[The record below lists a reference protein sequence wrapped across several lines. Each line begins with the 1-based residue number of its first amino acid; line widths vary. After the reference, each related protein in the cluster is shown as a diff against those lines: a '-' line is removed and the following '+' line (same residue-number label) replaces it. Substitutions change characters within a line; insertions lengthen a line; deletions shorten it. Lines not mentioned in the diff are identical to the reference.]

1 MPEYRYVGVS
11 VGGKPIQG
19 VVFSPDEKTV
29 KAKIKELGKTKGI
42 RIDAVQKK
50 SVYIYRVQR
59 GAEKALSGEQKAFT
73 REELYNALTKMG
85 YRVMYVR
92 KKLFDF
98 KLPVPT
104 KDLVLFIRICA
115 DLLREKFPY
124 DEILTLVGNDSENR
138 RLRETIKDMQKDLKS
153 GADGHTVYGKH
164 EEVFGRFTAHML
176 AVASTSGNMA
186 AIYESTAKFLERD
199 AEFKSNLRSIL
210 LMPLVVIL
218 AMVGSVIFYVM
229 YIFPKL
235 TKMLV
240 KFKIKIPPLTQATI
254 DFSNFLQDYY
264 MLIILAILIPVGFFI
279 HWARTEHG
287 RYMIDKTII
296 QTPVIGSVFHKI
308 SIEIFAR
315 VFSSLYST
323 SGENINAIRIAAE
336 SCRNAYIEKQI
347 NTLVIPAMLKDG
359 KSFVECLGRTNCFTL
374 NAVRRLRS
382 GEESGTLREAALQ
395 LANYYEKETSHRM
408 KALVDVINIII
419 SVIITLLIVGLTL
432 VSSEIGF
439 ISPPSPLSK

>member
-42 RIDAVQKK
+42 RIDSVQKK
-50 SVYIYRVQR
+50 SVFIYKAQR
-59 GAEKALSGEQKAFT
+59 GTEKPLTGEQKAFT
-73 REELYNALTKMG
+73 REELLGALTKMG
-85 YRVMYVR
+85 YRVLYVR
-92 KKLFDF
+92 KKLFD
-98 KLPVPT
+98 LRMPVPT

-124 DEILTLVGNDSENR
+124 DEILTLIGNDSENR
-138 RLRETIKDMQKDLKS
+138 RLRDTIKDIQKDLKS
-153 GADGHTVYGKH
+153 GSDGQTVYGKH
-164 EEVFGRFTAHML
+164 EDVFGRFTAHML

-186 AIYESTAKFLERD
+186 SIYESTAKFLERD
-199 AEFKSNLRSIL
+199 SEFKSNLRSL
-210 LMPLVVIL
+210 LVMPVVVVL
-218 AMVGSVIFYVM
+218 AMFGAMIFYVM

-240 KFKIKIPPLTQATI
+240 KFKIEIPPMTQATI
-254 DFSNFLQDYY
+254 DFSDFLQNYY
-264 MLIILAILIPVGFFI
+264 LIIIAAILIPIGFFI
-279 HWARTEHG
+279 QWARTESG
-287 RYMIDKTII
+287 RYIIDKTII
-296 QTPVIGSVFHKI
+296 QIPVIGSVLHKV

-315 VFSSLYST
+315 VFSALYST

-336 SCRNAYIEKQI
+336 SCRNSYIERQI
-347 NTLVIPAMLKDG
+347 TTLVIPAMLREG
-359 KSFVECLGRTNCFTL
+359 RSFVECLGRTNCFTL

-382 GEESGTLREAALQ
+382 GEESGTLKESALQ

-408 KALVDVINIII
+408 KALVDAINILI
-419 SVIITLLIVGLTL
+419 SIIITVMIVGLTL

-439 ISPPSPLSK
+439 ISPPSPISK